1 MGRLKGFTLIE
12 LMIVVAIIG
21 ILGAIAYPSYQSYI
35 MRSKR
40 TIAKIQLVDLVAQQT
55 KYYIEPENRTYGDLS
70 DLGYANDTIGI
81 NSDGDTVAAGSGNYD
96 VSVSAAT
103 ATTFTIQA
111 VAKNYQIGDT
121 AGGTSCTPL
130 TINHLGA
137 RTPSD
142 CW

>member
-40 TIAKIQLVDLVAQQT
+40 TIAKVVLADIVAKQT
-55 KYYIEPENRTYGDLS
+55 KYYIENRTYGDLS
-70 DLGYANDTIGI
+70 DLPGYPNDTIGI
-81 NSDGDTVAAGSGNYD
+81 NSDGDTVASGSGNYD
-96 VSVSAAT
+96 VSISAAT

-111 VAKNYQIGDT
+111 VAKNIQTGDT

-130 TINHLGA
+130 TINHLGV
-137 RTPSD
+137 RTPLD

>member
-21 ILGAIAYPSYQSYI
+21 ILGAIAYPSYQSYV

-40 TIAKIQLVDLVAQQT
+40 TVAKILLVDLVAQQT
-55 KYYIEPENRTYGDLS
+55 KNFIENRTYGDLS
-70 DLGYANDTIGI
+70 DLDYPNDTIGI

-96 VSVSAAT
+96 VSVTAAT
-103 ATTFTIQA
+103 TTTFTIQA

-121 AGGTSCTPL
+121 ARGTSCTPL
-130 TINHLGA
+130 TINHLGV

>member
-1 MGRLKGFTLIE
+1 MVGRLKGFTLVE

-21 ILGAIAYPSYQSYI
+21 ILGAIAYPSYQSYV

-40 TIAKIQLVDLVAQQT
+40 TIAKIVLADIVEQQT
-55 KYYIEPENRTYGDLS
+55 KYYIENRTYGDLS

-81 NSDGDTVAAGSGNYD
+81 NSDGDTVASGSGNYD
-96 VSVSAAT
+96 LSTTAAT
-103 ATTFTIQA
+103 TTTFTIQA
-111 VAKNYQIGDT
+111 VAKNIQTGDT
-121 AGGTSCTPL
+121 ARGTSCTPL